1 MPREW
6 GGRDSGG
13 VISATGPSSKSETY
27 DVPEHERFH
36 TGDRRS
42 ESYPLDRSPSDGGHT
57 PLRGVDWRDSLT
69 TTLLPLPTVDPAT
82 LYAAHH
88 EALLRYL
95 VRFTGDADDAAD
107 AAQET
112 YLKLM
117 ANPPATDQNP
127 RAWLFTVASNL
138 VRDSWRRRQSQKR
151 LEEMAETDLMGQA
164 APEPDVQ
171 VERDDERRR
180 ARQALDRLSDKER
193 TVLLMREEGFT
204 HREIAEAVE
213 TTTKSVGT
221 MIARA
226 LKKFSQALSPV
237 PEGPTP

>member
-1 MPREW
+1 M
-6 GGRDSGG
+6 S
-13 VISATGPSSKSETY
+13 
-27 DVPEHERFH
+27 
-36 TGDRRS
+36 
-42 ESYPLDRSPSDGGHT
+42 
-57 PLRGVDWRDSLT
+57 
-69 TTLLPLPTVDPAT
+69 LPTIDPAA

-88 EALLRYL
+88 GALLRYL
-95 VRFTGDADDAAD
+95 IRYTGDADDAAD

-117 ANPPATDQNP
+117 AHPPATDQNI
-127 RAWLFTVASNL
+127 RAWLFTVASN
-138 VRDSWRRRQSQKR
+138 VARDNWRRRQSGKR
-151 LEEMAETDLMGQA
+151 LQATAGTDLMGQP

-180 ARQALDRLSDKER
+180 VRQALNRLSERER

-213 TTTKSVGT
+213 TTTGSVGT

-226 LKKFSQALSPV
+226 LKKFSQALSP
-237 PEGPTP
+237 EGPTS

>member
-1 MPREW
+1 L
-6 GGRDSGG
+6 S
-13 VISATGPSSKSETY
+13 
-27 DVPEHERFH
+27 
-36 TGDRRS
+36 
-42 ESYPLDRSPSDGGHT
+42 L
-57 PLRGVDWRDSLT
+57 LRT
-69 TTLLPLPTVDPAT
+69 DPAA

-95 VRFTGDADDAAD
+95 IRFTGDPDDAAD

-127 RAWLFTVASNL
+127 RAWLFTVASNV
-138 VRDSWRRRQSQKR
+138 VRDSWRRRQSGKLL
-151 LEEMAETDLMGQA
+151 LEVPETDLMGQA

-180 ARQALDRLSDKER
+180 VRRALDLLSERDR

-204 HREIAEAVE
+204 HQEIAQAVD

-226 LKKFSQALSPV
+226 LSKFSQALSPV
-237 PEGPTP
+237 PEGPMP

>member
-1 MPREW
+1 MSLPR
-6 GGRDSGG
+6 
-13 VISATGPSSKSETY
+13 T
-27 DVPEHERFH
+27 
-36 TGDRRS
+36 
-42 ESYPLDRSPSDGGHT
+42 
-57 PLRGVDWRDSLT
+57 
-69 TTLLPLPTVDPAT
+69 DPAA
-82 LYAAHH
+82 LYVAHH

-95 VRFTGDADDAAD
+95 IRYTGDADDAAD

-117 ANPPATDQNP
+117 ANPPATDQNH
-127 RAWLFTVASNL
+127 RAWLFTVASNV
-138 VRDSWRRRQSQKR
+138 VRDSWRRRQSGKR
-151 LEEMAETDLMGQA
+151 LLEVPETDLMGQT

-180 ARQALDRLSDKER
+180 VRRALDLLSDRDR

-204 HREIAEAVE
+204 HQEIAQAVD

-226 LKKFSQALSPV
+226 LRKFSHALSPV
-237 PEGPTP
+237 TEGPTP